1 MPYWQLFY
9 HIVWATKNRE
19 RLLTPELEPLAHE
32 FLRTKA
38 MGLDTTVFAL
48 NGMPDHVHLVVSI
61 PPKLAVATF
70 IGQLKGAS
78 STRLSKHYPPFAW
91 QEEYGAFS
99 FDKKRLPHYVKYVEG
114 QKTHH
119 TEGTLIAALEQVAG
133 KNAEPAQPDNPG
145 IATSKERRHTK

>member
-9 HIVWATKNRE
+9 HVVWATKNRG
-19 RLLTPELEPLAHE
+19 RLLTPELEPAAHE

-38 MGLDTTVFAL
+38 VGLDATVFAL

-99 FDKKRLPHYVKYVEG
+99 FDKKRLPYYVKYVEH

-119 TEGTLIAALEQVAG
+119 AEGTLIAALEKVAG
-133 KNAEPAQPDNPG
+133 NSDASQSDNSETR
-145 IATSKERRHTK
+145 ALKERRRTK